1 MSVCPSM
8 FSVIPAQT
16 SVIHVCSC
24 LTFASPPCLPPVLL
38 ESSQVCKPS
47 VFLIL
52 FCLGL
57 KQHPTL
63 THFLLT
69 GFGKDDQ
76 RCPLEWQP
84 RSSTSFLLGWIV
96 DDVLKWC
103 LGRAVQK
110 VRHTGSHGGSAALWP
125 CPMGM
130 SPGQAGHCLSF
141 LWSRWPCTEG
151 QME

>member
-8 FSVIPAQT
+8 FSVIPAQS

-69 GFGKDDQ
+69 GFGKNDQ
-76 RCPLEWQP
+76 QCSLEWQP
-84 RSSTSFLLGWIV
+84 RRSISFLLGWTV

-103 LGRAVQK
+103 LGRAVQ
-110 VRHTGSHGGSAALWP
+110 VRHTGSLLLSGPVLWAWAQGRQGTVWVACEVDGP
-125 CPMGM
+125 A
-130 SPGQAGHCLSF
+130 QKA
-141 LWSRWPCTEG
+141 RWNRGC
-151 QME
+151 